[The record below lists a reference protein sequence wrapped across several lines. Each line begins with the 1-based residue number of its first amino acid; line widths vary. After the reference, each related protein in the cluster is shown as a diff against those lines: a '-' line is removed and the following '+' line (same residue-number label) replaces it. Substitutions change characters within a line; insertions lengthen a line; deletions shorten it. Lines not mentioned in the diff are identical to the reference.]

1 MGGGEGNGSYR
12 MNGRKKGIQGYPGDS
27 AGGGKGGL
35 RNE

>member
-1 MGGGEGNGSYR
+1 
-12 MNGRKKGIQGYPGDS
+12 MNGRKKGIQGYTGNS